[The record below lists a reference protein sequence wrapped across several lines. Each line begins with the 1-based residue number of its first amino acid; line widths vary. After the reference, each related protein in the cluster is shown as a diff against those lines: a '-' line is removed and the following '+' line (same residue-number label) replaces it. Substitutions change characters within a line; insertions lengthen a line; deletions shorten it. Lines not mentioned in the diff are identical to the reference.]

1 MLIIISH
8 LKHIKRRIFG
18 VLFAFEK
25 KINNRM
31 KSIETRL
38 HEDGTCLYHHHHHP
52 NVISKKS
59 AFKLL
64 KTLLKTFQF

>member
-1 MLIIISH
+1 
-8 LKHIKRRIFG
+8 
-18 VLFAFEK
+18 
-25 KINNRM
+25 M

>member
-1 MLIIISH
+1 
-8 LKHIKRRIFG
+8 
-18 VLFAFEK
+18 
-25 KINNRM
+25 M

-38 HEDGTCLYHHHHHP
+38 HEDGTCLYHHHHHHP